1 MMPSPARPPLAVTVG
16 VTGHR
21 PNRIP
26 DGARARIDAD
36 IASVLAAVRDACAAA
51 RDRHRGV
58 FADTPPRAVLLS
70 ALAEGADR
78 YAARLAPDAGLGL
91 SVALPFAITE
101 YERDFDDIGS
111 RAEYHRL
118 IAAAERVL
126 VLPGRRD
133 TLPGAY
139 DAVGTVILE
148 NADIVLAVWDGG
160 PSAGKGGT
168 TDLLER
174 AAAMGMPIVH
184 VDANGVAEPVVRW
197 TGLAAHPVA
206 GLDLGHLPAAPALG
220 VIAEVV
226 DRIVRPPDDPR
237 ERQRLARYLAE
248 RWRRY
253 NWRLEVP
260 VMLAMFGLRRMQ
272 RSDLEPAPPTA
283 LAAGLEKLAAGKDPS
298 PAGLATYAAAYGF
311 ADALAVRYGQVFR
324 GSYVARFMLAAV
336 AVIVGVLALVGGEVF
351 GWVTW
356 PLAVFQLV
364 IVLVILLNT
373 AVAARRDWHGRWR
386 EIRET
391 AERMR
396 AAVPSWL
403 LGQVRND
410 AAGTE
415 PAWTGWYARA
425 SLRALGLWSGEL
437 DAPRLAAVKATLAD
451 FVEDQ
456 RAYHA
461 RSAALMRAIERRLG
475 SFGRLAFVA
484 TLALVSL
491 DIGLQIAGVDLPGG
505 WNAVLIGVT
514 AGLPVF
520 GTASFGIR
528 AIGDFEGTA
537 LRSARMAE
545 SLAGLG
551 VALAND
557 PPDLVVLRAR
567 AAALA
572 DAMLG
577 DVAHWRFATETRNLG
592 TLG

>member
-1 MMPSPARPPLAVTVG
+1 MMPSPARPPLALTVG
-16 VTGHR
+16 VIGHR

-36 IASVLAAVRDACAAA
+36 IDAVLAAVGGACATA
-51 RDRHRGV
+51 RDRHRAV
-58 FADTPPRAVLLS
+58 FADAPPRPVLLS

-78 YAARLAPDAGLGL
+78 YAALRAPEAGFAL
-91 SVALPFAITE
+91 SVALPFAVAD
-101 YERDFDDIGS
+101 YERDFADAGS

-133 TLPGAY
+133 ATPGAY
-139 DAVGTVILE
+139 DAVGTLILE
-148 NADIVLAVWDGG
+148 NADIILAVWDGG

-184 VDANGVAEPVVRW
+184 VDANGVTEPLVRW

-206 GLDLGHLPAAPALG
+206 GLDLGHLPAAPALD
-220 VIAEVV
+220 ALPDVV
-226 DRIVRPPDDPR
+226 DRIVRPPDDAR
-237 ERQRLARYLAE
+237 ERQRLDRYLDE
-248 RWRRY
+248 RWHRY

-260 VMLAMFGLRRMQ
+260 VMLALFGLRRMQ
-272 RSDLEPAPPTA
+272 RSDVEPATPEM
-283 LAAGLEKLAAGKDPS
+283 LAADLERSTRGGGTPATGLGAYPG
-298 PAGLATYAAAYGF
+298 AYGF
-311 ADALAVRYGQVFR
+311 ADGLAVRYGQVFR

-336 AVIVGVLALVGGEVF
+336 AVIIGVIALVGGEIF

-356 PLAVFQLV
+356 PLTVFQLV
-364 IVLVILLNT
+364 IVVVILLNT
-373 AVAARRDWHGRWR
+373 AVASRRDWHGRWR
-386 EIRET
+386 ETRET

-396 AAVPSWL
+396 AAIPSWL

-410 AAGTE
+410 APGTE

-425 SLRALGLWSGEL
+425 WLRTLGLWSGEL
-437 DAPRLAAVKATLAD
+437 DATRLATVKAALAD

-461 RSAALMRAIERRLG
+461 RSADLMRAIERRLG
-475 SFGRLAFVA
+475 SFGRLSFIS

-491 DIGLQIAGVDLPGG
+491 DIGLQIAGIALPAG

-537 LRSARMAE
+537 MRSARMAG

-551 VALAND
+551 AALAND
-557 PPDLVVLRAR
+557 PADLVVLRAR